1 MQNFDPVDQQ
11 MRHYM
16 DAGNT
21 SAIISAAA
29 GISGVLLGNTF
40 VAFKEWLTN
49 KSKRQKDT
57 AYLAIVVVSHL
68 DRFANGCLHVALDD
82 GTELGF
88 PAGRNEEYAPTTKP
102 PEFQPLDID
111 VEWKVLPQE
120 LMYLILRLPDQREQI
135 QNRLA
140 GISEFDNDYPH
151 HTEYFWARR
160 RAYADLGLQTSNLA
174 RRLRKHAAMPFDEP
188 KPGEWCRDEEL
199 RDVIKKIDDARSA
212 CELRQAN
219 TPPKLPDVLTS

>member
-1 MQNFDPVDQQ
+1 
-11 MRHYM
+11 M

-21 SAIISAAA
+21 SAIISATA

-40 VAFKEWLTN
+40 VALKEWLIN

-57 AYLAIVVVSHL
+57 AYLAIVVASHL
-68 DRFANGCLHVALDD
+68 DRFANGCMHVALDD
-82 GTELGF
+82 GTEEGR
-88 PAGRNEEYAPTTKP
+88 PAGNDGEYAPVAKP

-111 VEWKVLPQE
+111 VEWRVLPQK
-120 LMYLILRLPDQREQI
+120 LMYPILRLPDQREQI

-140 GISEFDNDYPH
+140 GIAEFDNDYPD

-160 RAYADLGLQTSNLA
+160 RDYADLGLQTSNLA
-174 RRLRKHAAMPFDEP
+174 RQLRKHAGMPLEEP

-199 RDVIKKIDDARSA
+199 RDVIKRIDNARA
-212 CELRQAN
+212 AYELRLAN
-219 TPPKLPDVLTS
+219 SAIKPPEVLTP